1 MQRPTLRSR
10 SAATIALMAITLHV
24 LAGDADMP
32 VTRGTRE
39 AAPHHAADCT
49 SPAGYHHLTFQ
60 PTQQNGQALGHLLY
74 NDRANHGQADQV
86 LPSHPC
92 ASGLRSVVDQTREL
106 TAPKPCT
113 IQRDVALQSHFMM
126 LRLCRE
132 EAAAVTPETTSQQAR
147 QMPGR
152 KTEKMTR
159 ARIVPAT

>member
-32 VTRGTRE
+32 TRNARE
-39 AAPHHAADCT
+39 AAPHHAIDCT
-49 SPAGYHHLTFQ
+49 SQASYQHLTFQ
-60 PTQQNGQALGHLLY
+60 PMQQDSEALGHLLY
-74 NDRANHGQADQV
+74 RDTADHGHADDV
-86 LPSHPC
+86 LPPHPC
-92 ASGLRSVVDQTREL
+92 GSGMRTVVDQTRAL
-106 TAPKPCT
+106 ATPKPCT

-132 EAAAVTPETTSQQAR
+132 EAAGVAAETTSQHAR
-147 QMPGR
+147 QSPSR

-159 ARIVPAT
+159 AKIMPAT